1 MITIDPFI
9 SDFSSWAT
17 SDPNNLAASDYLMRG
32 LDYIIDNKELQRD
45 FYRELSTAYSLR
57 GNIIESEA
65 FTNKAIELE
74 KTP

>member
-1 MITIDPFI
+1 LYLVNGTANRYLNKLEL
-9 SDFSSWAT
+9 AT
-17 SDPNNLAASDYLMRG
+17 DYLMMG
-32 LDYIIDNKELQRD
+32 LDYIIDNRKLERD
-45 FYRELSTAYSLR
+45 FYRELSTAFRLR

>member
-1 MITIDPFI
+1 MYLVNGTANRYLNKLEL
-9 SDFSSWAT
+9 AT
-17 SDPNNLAASDYLMRG
+17 DYLMMG

-74 KTP
+74 KTPWKK